1 MISEIVNTLLLTYVA
16 SEYVVATYN
25 DGNDFVFS
33 GQHNNYTNVFLSSPS
48 KNHHNKKKTT
58 TMTTMKKS
66 TSLIVIICAVILV
79 NILDHHVVG
88 VSSLVG
94 QGLDVLEYFS
104 YVVRFVLA
112 ATSYIITLFVD
123 INRRYFFGGVQYV
136 GGGDSNAGG
145 GGSTSSSSEEDH
157 HDDGDEDDDAETR
170 QQERTQSSRRK
181 QKQKRR
187 RRRRHYHGL
196 VLPCRAFLPRV
207 GRSFVRVLPA
217 YPFLAVLISFV
228 FMFVISIWEFFK
240 LPERWLQWPIYY
252 GTLYGPFVYVYCT
265 VKRQIL
271 CTDGYTLP
279 S

>member
-1 MISEIVNTLLLTYVA
+1 MISEIANTLLLTYVA

-33 GQHNNYTNVFLSSPS
+33 GQQNNYTNVFLPSPS
-48 KNHHNKKKTT
+48 KNHKKKM
-58 TMTTMKKS
+58 TMTKS
-66 TSLIVIICAVILV
+66 TSLIVIIVVVILV
-79 NILDHHVVG
+79 NILDHHIVG
-88 VSSLVG
+88 MSSLVG
-94 QGLDVLEYFS
+94 QGLDVLENYS

-136 GGGDSNAGG
+136 GGGDSSGG
-145 GGSTSSSSEEDH
+145 GRGGVGAGSTSSSSDVDH
-157 HDDGDEDDDAETR
+157 NDDEGDDVTR
-170 QQERTQSSRRK
+170 QQERTSGKTSSRRK
-181 QKQKRR
+181 RKL
-187 RRRRHYHGL
+187 RRRHYHRL
-196 VLPCRAFLPRV
+196 VLPCHAFLPRV

-228 FMFVISIWEFFK
+228 FMFVISIWEFFN